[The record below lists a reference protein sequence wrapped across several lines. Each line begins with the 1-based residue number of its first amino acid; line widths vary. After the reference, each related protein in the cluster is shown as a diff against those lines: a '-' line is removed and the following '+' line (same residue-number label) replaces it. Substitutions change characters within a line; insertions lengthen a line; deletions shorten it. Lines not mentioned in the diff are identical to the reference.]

1 MMESTF
7 SLVVFGAVAIS
18 IVMSLVFLLG
28 KGSAYDQI
36 GEGSLT
42 GGRQGHGDGEGEGS
56 NGMPP
61 ESADGM
67 PFLPDT
73 ALLGPSARERS
84 ERELEIRQM
93 ITARSERRVRRGEP
107 PLDVEAEVARLTAVE
122 PSSAPRRDEELVQE
136 VLQLVVA
143 RNERR
148 ERQGLQPLDIE
159 AEVARTLTELG
170 A

>member
-1 MMESTF
+1 MQSAF
-7 SLVVFGAVAIS
+7 SLVVFGAVALS

-28 KGSAYDQI
+28 KGSVYDQI

-42 GGRQGHGDGEGEGS
+42 GAGDAAKEGS
-56 NGMPP
+56 RAP
-61 ESADGM
+61 ESMPTGIPEDLPFVPDG
-67 PFLPDT
+67 

-93 ITARSERRVRRGEP
+93 VAARSERRVRRGEP
-107 PLDVEAEVARLTAVE
+107 PLDVDAEVARLTAVE
-122 PSSAPRRDEELVQE
+122 PSRAPRRDEELVQE

-148 ERQGLQPLDIE
+148 ERKGLEPLDIE
-159 AEVARTLTELG
+159 AEVARTLAELG

>member
-1 MMESTF
+1 MESAF
-7 SLVVFGAVAIS
+7 SVVVFGAVALS

-28 KGSAYDQI
+28 QGNVYDQI

-42 GGRQGHGDGEGEGS
+42 GSNANGEADPGDTTPETMPLPGS
-56 NGMPP
+56 Q
-61 ESADGM
+61 ELQ
-67 PFLPDT
+67 LPADT
-73 ALLGPSARERS
+73 ALLGPSARERH

-93 ITARSERRVRRGEP
+93 VAARSERRVRRGEP
-107 PLDVEAEVARLTAVE
+107 PLDVDAEVARLTAVQ
-122 PSSAPRRDEELVQE
+122 PTSSPQRDEQLLQE

-148 ERQGLQPLDIE
+148 ERQGLHPLDIE
-159 AEVARTLTELG
+159 AEVARTLAELG

>member
-1 MMESTF
+1 MESTF
-7 SLVVFGAVAIS
+7 SFVVFGAVALS

-42 GGRQGHGDGEGEGS
+42 GSSQPTGDTEGDPPHGHPQE
-56 NGMPP
+56 PP
-61 ESADGM
+61 ESM
-67 PFLPDT
+67 PLLADT
-73 ALLGPSARERS
+73 ALLGPSARERG

-93 ITARSERRVRRGEP
+93 VTARSERRVRRGEP
-107 PLDVEAEVARLTAVE
+107 ALDVEAEVARLTAVE
-122 PSSAPRRDEELVQE
+122 PSSAPRRDEELLQE

-148 ERQGLQPLDIE
+148 ERQGLEPLDIE
-159 AEVARTLTELG
+159 AEVARTLAELG